1 MIHQRRQEKNY
12 KDAIPETLTTV
23 PTTCMPGKGLR
34 DGVLSLLLPPVIFAI
49 KKNIMYS
56 LPIFP
61 QIVEDYKRHL
71 RTSVTPSCSFLRFI
85 RPYHVRYAS
94 LTQWMRRHGLSV
106 QQLQYD
112 ALLERCGTDRGEVL
126 AQLSSR
132 MQPDMPPVPRPRKGA
147 ISEDKL
153 LRKISITFSD
163 GLVVNVS
170 EASSSA
176 LYDFINRYNHL
187 LDSRDVRIG

>member
-1 MIHQRRQEKNY
+1 
-12 KDAIPETLTTV
+12 
-23 PTTCMPGKGLR
+23 
-34 DGVLSLLLPPVIFAI
+34 
-49 KKNIMYS
+49 
-56 LPIFP
+56 
-61 QIVEDYKRHL
+61 
-71 RTSVTPSCSFLRFI
+71 
-85 RPYHVRYAS
+85 
-94 LTQWMRRHGLSV
+94 
-106 QQLQYD
+106 
-112 ALLERCGTDRGEVL
+112 
-126 AQLSSR
+126 
-132 MQPDMPPVPRPRKGA
+132 MPPVPRPRKGA